1 MATSGTIVWGGRVIS
16 TLISLM
22 LLGSAF
28 MKVKGGPELAEGI
41 QHLGLPESMMVP
53 LAIVEAS
60 CAVIYL
66 IPATAVVGAILLSGF
81 LGGAICTHWR
91 VGDPFVI
98 QILLG
103 VLVWLALYVRE
114 SRLRALIPLRKS

>member
-1 MATSGTIVWGGRVIS
+1 VWGGRVIS